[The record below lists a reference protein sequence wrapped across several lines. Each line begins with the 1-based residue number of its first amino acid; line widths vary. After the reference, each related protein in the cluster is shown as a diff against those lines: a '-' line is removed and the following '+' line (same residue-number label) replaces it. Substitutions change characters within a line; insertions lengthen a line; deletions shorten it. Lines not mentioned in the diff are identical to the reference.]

1 MQRFY
6 ILRAEPWREDDWL
19 LDIFTEQAGRMRV
32 QLNRPSTPP
41 DLFHCYCASWTQE
54 ELPSLKGWHLVRRDF
69 LQGKNLFCGFY
80 LNELLVRLLPEQ
92 EAAPELFAR
101 YQHTLAALTEDG
113 LPDPWLRLFEW
124 QLLQTLGYG
133 FSWQLDA
140 QGQAI
145 RAHKHYAFTPKQG
158 FSESALGFLGEDILA
173 FARGESAL
181 PLWQM
186 AKKILRLA
194 LDDILQQPLLSR
206 ELLQWRLP

>member
-19 LDIFTEQAGRMRV
+19 LDILTEQTGRMRV

-41 DLFHCYCASWTQE
+41 DLFHCYAASWTQA
-54 ELPSLKGWHLVRRDF
+54 ELPTLKGWHLVRSDF

-80 LNELLVRLLPEQ
+80 VNELLVRLLPEQ
-92 EAAPELFAR
+92 EAVPALYSR
-101 YQHTLAALTEDG
+101 YQHTLTALTEAG

-124 QLLQTLGYG
+124 QLLQNLGYG

-140 QGQAI
+140 LGQAI
-145 RAHKHYAFTPKQG
+145 CAHKHYAFMPKLG
-158 FSESALGFLGEDILA
+158 FSESALGFLGADILA
-173 FARGESAL
+173 FARGENAL

-186 AKKILRLA
+186 AKKIMRAA
-194 LDDILQQPLLSR
+194 LDDILEQPLLSR